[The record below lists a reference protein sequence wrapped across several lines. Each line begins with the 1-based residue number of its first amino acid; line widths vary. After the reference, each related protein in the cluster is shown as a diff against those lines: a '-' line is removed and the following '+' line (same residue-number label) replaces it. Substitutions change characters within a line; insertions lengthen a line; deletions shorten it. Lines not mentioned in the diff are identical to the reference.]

1 MENTGGES
9 LFATTRD
16 DSSPRGLTE
25 ASEYPDTKLA
35 SLVSIARVAPDNV

>member
-16 DSSPRGLTE
+16 DSSPRGLSE
-25 ASEYPDTKLA
+25 GSEYPDTKLA